1 MRYVACIEEMRK
13 ANKRLTG
20 KSVGKRSRMAVTV
33 LLIFHMCHSDILKP
47 YGHRAKNVRNSCF
60 VKYDK
65 CLHDILAGGT
75 LM

>member
-1 MRYVACIEEMRK
+1 MRYVACIEERK
-13 ANKRLTG
+13 ASKRLTG
-20 KSVGKRSRMAVTV
+20 KSVGKRSPRMAATV
-33 LLIFHMCHSDILKP
+33 LLIFHVCHSDNLKP